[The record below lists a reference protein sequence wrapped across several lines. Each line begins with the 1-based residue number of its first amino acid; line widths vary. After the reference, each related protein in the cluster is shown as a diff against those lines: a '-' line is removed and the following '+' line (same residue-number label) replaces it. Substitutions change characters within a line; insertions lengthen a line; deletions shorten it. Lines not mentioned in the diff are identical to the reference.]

1 MTTAELQRLRDI
13 HAEVTRL
20 RRGLNRT
27 GYDIP
32 ALEPA
37 ISQAREGIDRL
48 EKWTDELVYIA
59 ETELQPRRGRPPRT
73 E

>member
-27 GYDIP
+27 GYDIT

-59 ETELQPRRGRPPRT
+59 ETELQPRRGRPART